1 VANFRDRFARTV
13 TSADSAMTF
22 RLLVT
27 DEIDPEGIE
36 LLRAVPEFQI
46 DVVPTLPVPELL
58 ARIGEYDA
66 IVGRSATKISEQVL
80 RAGTRLRVVGRAGV
94 GIDNIAMDV
103 ATELGIAVINAPG
116 GNTIAVAELFF
127 GAVIGLL
134 RHIPAAD
141 QSMHVGRWDR
151 SALMGSEL
159 RGRTLGIIGL
169 GRIGTAVAVRA
180 RAFGMTLM
188 AYDPYIADERF
199 TAVGVAQAPSLEAL
213 LAASDIITVHTP
225 LNDETRGLI
234 DAAALAKL
242 RQGAIVCNLA
252 RGGIVDDAALR
263 AACESGQLGGAVL
276 DVYTSEP
283 LTGEH
288 PYCPRSEMLLMPH
301 LGASTVEAQRD
312 VAIDVCAA
320 VRDALLE
327 GELSR
332 SVNIA
337 AGPEDWRAV
346 RPALDLARNAAA
358 VARAR
363 LRDAGHRAIEGVTVK
378 VGPDLTPA
386 AGLILAAAAAGALEG
401 VVAGDRLNFINVRNV
416 AAARGVELA
425 ITQGGDAPHPRAVE
439 VRLRAGGTELRV
451 GGVAAA
457 DAPARLTR
465 IGAFHVDVAPRGTL
479 IVIGNADV
487 PGVVGRVGTLLGDAG
502 VNIAEYHQAR
512 LAAGGEALAVISV
525 DGMPDPDVRVRLLAI
540 PEVQWATIVH
550 LQG

>member
-1 VANFRDRFARTV
+1 
-13 TSADSAMTF
+13 MTF

-46 DVVPTLPVPELL
+46 DVVPTLSVPELL

-66 IVGRSATKISEQVL
+66 IVGRSATKISEPVL

-141 QSMHVGRWDR
+141 HSMHTGRWDR
-151 SALMGSEL
+151 SGLMGSEL

-169 GRIGTAVAVRA
+169 GRIGTAIAVRA

-199 TAVGVAQAPSLEAL
+199 TAAGVAQASSLDAL
-213 LAASDIITVHTP
+213 LGASDIITVHTP
-225 LNDETRGLI
+225 LNDETRGLL
-234 DAAALAKL
+234 DADALGKL
-242 RQGAIVCNLA
+242 RDGAIVCNLA

-263 AACESGQLGGAVL
+263 AACESGRLGGAVL
-276 DVYTSEP
+276 DVYTAEP
-283 LTGEH
+283 LVGEH
-288 PYCPRSEMLLMPH
+288 PYRARSDMLLMPH

-337 AGPEDWRAV
+337 AGPDDWRNV
-346 RPALDLARNAAA
+346 RPALDLAHNAAA

-378 VGPDLTPA
+378 VGPDLAPA
-386 AGLILAAAAAGALEG
+386 AGLVLAAAAAGALEG
-401 VVAGDRLNFINVRNV
+401 VVAGNRLNFINVRNV

-425 ITQGGDAPHPRAVE
+425 VTQGGEAPHPRAVE
-439 VRLRAGGTELRV
+439 VRLLAGGTELRI

-457 DAPARLTR
+457 DAPPRLTR

-525 DGMPDPDVRVRLLAI
+525 DGVPDADVRVRLLAI

-550 LQG
+550 LKG

>member
-1 VANFRDRFARTV
+1 M
-13 TSADSAMTF
+13 TSADPTMTY

-58 ARIGEYDA
+58 GRIGDYDA

-80 RAGTRLRVVGRAGV
+80 RAGTKLRVVGRAGV

-103 ATELGIAVINAPG
+103 ATELGVAVINAPG

-141 QSMHVGRWDR
+141 HSMHEGRWDR

-169 GRIGTAVAVRA
+169 GRIGTAIALRA
-180 RAFGMTLM
+180 RAFGLTLI

-199 TAVGVAQAPSLEAL
+199 TAVGVTQAHSLDIL

-234 DAAALAKL
+234 DANAIAKL

-263 AACESGQLGGAVL
+263 AACESGQLAGAVL
-276 DVYTSEP
+276 DVYNSEP

-288 PYCPRSEMLLMPH
+288 PYRARSEMLLMPH

-320 VRDALLE
+320 VRDALIE

-337 AGPEDWRAV
+337 AGPDDWRAV
-346 RPALDLARNAAA
+346 RPALDLARHAAA

-363 LRDAGHRAIEGVTVK
+363 LSDDGHRAIEGVTVK
-378 VGPDLTPA
+378 VGPDLAPA
-386 AGLILAAAAAGALEG
+386 AGLVLAAAAAGALEG

-457 DAPARLTR
+457 DAPPRITR

-512 LAAGGEALAVISV
+512 LAAGGDALAVISV
-525 DGMPDPDVRVRLLAI
+525 DGVPDATVRVRLLAI
-540 PEVQWATIVH
+540 PEVKWATIVH